1 LPTVVSAAA
10 TATQSLISSTTSYDD
25 FGRVISYSDNDQ
37 ATGALANTTT
47 TAYGDTTGL
56 VNSTTDA
63 HSTMSYTYNQG
74 GENRGLATTMT
85 DSAIS
90 GSFTAIYNSDGT
102 LVSEMLPNGVVE
114 SRGYNETGT
123 NITLSDTANGRTWLA
138 EQVSANSQDQIVTD
152 NYTAGSNYGGGRVY
166 TYDADGRL
174 TQTNDTL
181 SNSGA
186 PTCTVRQ
193 YGFDVDSNRTSSKT
207 YNPAANGSCQST
219 TAATSLTHT
228 YDIADRL
235 QATGTDAG
243 LAYDAFGRIT
253 NLPSADTGNA
263 GGAATL
269 SYYANDLVRT
279 EAQVGTTM
287 AYRLDASGRLNAHT
301 SSAGGSW
308 TNHYDDASSDSPDWI
323 AENAAASNYTRNVTG
338 LDGQLVATVDQG
350 GTVTW
355 QISNLHGDTVAT
367 AVATDLE
374 PSTYFLT
381 DEFGSTISGYTTAS
395 RYGWL
400 GGKQRAHDDL
410 AGLVL
415 MGQRLYD
422 PVLGRFLSVDPF
434 PGASASAYDYC
445 GADPVNCQDVSGDC
459 PWCVAALPF
468 AAAMDWNPI
477 GWVITG
483 AIALGGT
490 AYLGYEGYQAYE
502 RDHSAGVAP
511 MAKRPARNKDR
522 EGHKGK
528 KRKSTK
534 QDHEDA
540 QGHGGRQKPNFRTN
554 PNKRTDPRDSEW

>member
-1 LPTVVSAAA
+1 
-10 TATQSLISSTTSYDD
+10 
-25 FGRVISYSDNDQ
+25 
-37 ATGALANTTT
+37 
-47 TAYGDTTGL
+47 
-56 VNSTTDA
+56 
-63 HSTMSYTYNQG
+63 
-74 GENRGLATTMT
+74 
-85 DSAIS
+85 
-90 GSFTAIYNSDGT
+90 
-102 LVSEMLPNGVVE
+102 
-114 SRGYNETGT
+114 
-123 NITLSDTANGRTWLA
+123 
-138 EQVSANSQDQIVTD
+138 
-152 NYTAGSNYGGGRVY
+152 
-166 TYDADGRL
+166 
-174 TQTNDTL
+174 
-181 SNSGA
+181 
-186 PTCTVRQ
+186 
-193 YGFDVDSNRTSSKT
+193 
-207 YNPAANGSCQST
+207 
-219 TAATSLTHT
+219 
-228 YDIADRL
+228 
-235 QATGTDAG
+235 
-243 LAYDAFGRIT
+243 
-253 NLPSADTGNA
+253 
-263 GGAATL
+263 
-269 SYYANDLVRT
+269 
-279 EAQVGTTM
+279 M

-350 GTVTW
+350 DTVTW

-511 MAKRPARNKDR
+511 MAKRPA
-522 EGHKGK
+522 
-528 KRKSTK
+528 
-534 QDHEDA
+534 
-540 QGHGGRQKPNFRTN
+540 QK
-554 PNKRTDPRDSEW
+554 